1 MNTADLEKYFERIH
15 FFGTPELSMETLKR
29 IHQLHP
35 KYIPFENIDS
45 YTGKVPSLNV
55 DDVFRKLVIESRGGY
70 CYEQN
75 LLLSEVLKTLGFNV
89 KLQLGRVVWGRQEDS
104 IAAQTHLLLIVDFDG
119 DQYVVDCGFG
129 TATLTAPV
137 LLNEEEQQQTP
148 NGMFKVSHK
157 EETYTLWMW
166 KEQWLPVYRFTPEH
180 VESVDLDI
188 SNWYLSTHPDSH
200 FKNRLILSKVDENAR
215 YTYTDHV
222 LNIRTRDGE
231 KESITIEN
239 DIQLYEI
246 LINTF
251 GLKENAIEALKSK
264 VRIW

>member
-1 MNTADLEKYFERIH
+1 
-15 FFGTPELSMETLKR
+15 
-29 IHQLHP
+29 
-35 KYIPFENIDS
+35 
-45 YTGKVPSLNV
+45 
-55 DDVFRKLVIESRGGY
+55 
-70 CYEQN
+70 
-75 LLLSEVLKTLGFNV
+75 
-89 KLQLGRVVWGRQEDS
+89 
-104 IAAQTHLLLIVDFDG
+104 
-119 DQYVVDCGFG
+119 
-129 TATLTAPV
+129 
-137 LLNEEEQQQTP
+137 
-148 NGMFKVSHK
+148 
-157 EETYTLWMW
+157 
-166 KEQWLPVYRFTPEH
+166 VYRFTPEN
-180 VESVDLDI
+180 VVPVDLDI
-188 SNWYLSTHPDSH
+188 SNWYLSTHPDSQ

>member
-15 FFGTPELSMETLKR
+15 FSGTPELSMETLKR

-35 KYIPFENIDS
+35 KHIPFENIDP
-45 YTGKVPSLNV
+45 YTGTVPSLKL

-89 KLQLGRVVWGRQEDS
+89 KLQLGRVVWEGRR
-104 IAAQTHLLLIVDFDG
+104 IVLLHRRIFLLIVDFDG

-166 KEQWLPVYRFTPEH
+166 KEQWLPVYRFTPEN
-180 VESVDLDI
+180 VVPVDLDI

-200 FKNRLILSKVDENAR
+200 FKSRLILSKVDENAR

>member
-1 MNTADLEKYFERIH
+1 MNTSELEKYFERIH
-15 FFGTPELSMETLKR
+15 FSGSPELSLETLKR

-45 YTGKVPSLNV
+45 YTGIVPSLNV

-75 LLLSEVLKTLGFNV
+75 LLLSEVLKKLGFNV

-104 IAAQTHLLLIVDFDG
+104 IAAQTHLLLIVDFEEEK
-119 DQYVVDCGFG
+119 YVVDCGFG

-148 NGMFKVSHK
+148 NGIFKVSHK

-166 KEQWLPVYRFTPEH
+166 KEQWLPVYRFIPEY
-180 VESVDLDI
+180 VEPIDLDI

-222 LNIRTRDGE
+222 LNIRSDDGE
-231 KESITIEN
+231 KESIRIEN
-239 DIQLYEI
+239 DVQLYEI

>member
-1 MNTADLEKYFERIH
+1 MNTSDLEKYFERIH
-15 FFGTPELSMETLKR
+15 FSGTPELSMETLKR

-45 YTGKVPSLNV
+45 YTGTVPSLQL
-55 DDVFRKLVIESRGGY
+55 DDIFRKLVMESRGGY

-75 LLLSEVLKTLGFNV
+75 LLLSEVLKTVGFNA

-104 IAAQTHLLLIVDFDG
+104 SAAQTHLLLIVDFEG
-119 DQYVVDCGFG
+119 KQYVVDCGFG
-129 TATLTAPV
+129 TATLTSPI
-137 LLNEEEQQQTP
+137 LLNEEDQQQTP
-148 NGMFKVSHK
+148 NGIFKVSHK

-166 KEQWLPVYRFTPEH
+166 KEQWLPVYRFIPEH
-180 VESVDLDI
+180 VEPIDLDI

-215 YTYTDHV
+215 YTYTDHI
-222 LNIRTRDGE
+222 LNIRSADGE

-239 DIQLYEI
+239 DVQLYEI

>member
-1 MNTADLEKYFERIH
+1 MNIADLEKYLERIH
-15 FFGTPELSMETLKR
+15 FSGTPELSMETLRK

-166 KEQWLPVYRFTPEH
+166 KEQWLPVYRFTPEN
-180 VESVDLDI
+180 VVPVDLDI

-200 FKNRLILSKVDENAR
+200 FKSRLILSKVDENAR